1 MAIFEVEEV
10 LAQMTLEEK
19 AQMCSGC
26 DFWHTQ
32 DIERLG
38 IPSVM
43 MCDGPNGLRKQL
55 GEGDHLGIHES
66 IETVCYPTA
75 SCLASS
81 FDEEL
86 AGELGAVLG
95 DECQVEQVGMLLGPG
110 INMKRSPVC
119 GRNFE
124 YFSEDPYLTGKM
136 AAAYIRGLQDKGIA
150 ACVKHF
156 AANNQETRRTSGS
169 SQMSQRTLHEI
180 YLPAFE
186 MAVKEGHV
194 RGVMCAYNAVNGT
207 FCAENKTL
215 LTDILRSEWGYE
227 GLVVTDWG
235 AVKNRVKGL
244 EAGLDLE
251 MPGSR
256 QGKQEKIVEA
266 VKSGGLPEK
275 VLDQAVRNVLK
286 FVRDAIREQGKDA
299 AFDREA
305 AHEKS
310 VRFARESAVLL
321 KNAGAL
327 PLDPRKKIAFIG
339 EFAENVR
346 YQGAGSSHIHVK
358 HPMSALECV
367 NYRTMT
373 EWEREA
379 PEAGICYARGY
390 CAEEEETDEELL
402 AEAVRAARETETA
415 VIFAGL
421 PESREIEGSDRET
434 MAIPE
439 NQNRLIREIAK
450 VQPHTVVVLHGGAPM
465 ELPWLPEVDSVL
477 CMYLGGDRAG
487 EAACDLLFG
496 RANPCG
502 KLAETWPAK
511 LEDNPSWLNFP
522 GEDGVVKYQEEI
534 FVGYRYY
541 DKKKMDVCFPF
552 GHGLSYTDFSY
563 SDIVLDKDRIS
574 CDDLLTVRCRVS
586 NTGKMYGKEAVQLYV
601 SDMES
606 SVRRPVRELKG
617 FCKIGLQ
624 PGETKEVVF
633 SLDKRAFAYYEEK
646 VTGWYVESGR
656 FRIEIG
662 ASSRDIRLSEEV
674 QVESAEELPVSYTRL
689 SAVAELMKTAIGREI
704 FGELTARLAA
714 RKPEGANQE
723 TDAAMGSGSAKARQ
737 TMMMEMP
744 LEAFVTYG
752 VIGEKELDG
761 LMERLNL

>member
-10 LAQMTLEEK
+10 LTQMTLEEK

-38 IPSVM
+38 IPAIM

-66 IETVCYPTA
+66 IETICYPTA
-75 SCLASS
+75 SCIASS

-95 DECQVEQVGMLLGPG
+95 EECQAEQVGMLLGPG
-110 INMKRSPVC
+110 INIKRSPVC

-124 YFSEDPYLTGKM
+124 YFSEDPYLAGKM
-136 AAAYIRGLQDKGIA
+136 AAAYIRGLQDKGVA

-186 MAVKEGHV
+186 MAVKEGHA
-194 RGVMCAYNAVNGT
+194 RGVMCAYNAINGT

-215 LTDILRSEWGYE
+215 LTDILRSEWGFE
-227 GLVVTDWG
+227 GIVVTDWG

-244 EAGLDLE
+244 EAGVDLE

-256 QGKQEKIVEA
+256 QGKQEKIVKA
-266 VKSGGLPEK
+266 VKSGELPEEL
-275 VLDQAVRNVLK
+275 LDQAVRNVLR
-286 FVRDAIREQGKDA
+286 FVRDTVHGQKENA
-299 AFDREA
+299 AFNREV
-305 AHEKS
+305 AHEISAK
-310 VRFARESAVLL
+310 FARESAVLL

-327 PLDPRKKIAFIG
+327 PLDSGEKIAFIG

-346 YQGAGSSHIHVK
+346 YQGAGCSHIQVS
-358 HPMSALECV
+358 HPMSVLECV
-367 NYRTMT
+367 NYKTIT
-373 EWEREA
+373 EWEREV
-379 PEAGICYARGY
+379 PESGICYAKGY
-390 CAEEEETDEELL
+390 CAEEDETDEELL
-402 AEAVRAARETETA
+402 AEAVRAAKETDTA

-434 MAIPE
+434 MVLPE

-465 ELPWLPEVDSVL
+465 ELPWLSEVDAVL
-477 CMYLGGDRAG
+477 CMYLGGDRVG

-496 RANPCG
+496 RHNPSG
-502 KLAETWPAK
+502 KLAETWPLK

-522 GEDGVVKYQEEI
+522 GEDGIVKYQEEV

-541 DKKKMDVCFPF
+541 DKKKMEVCFPF
-552 GHGLSYTDFSY
+552 GHGLSYTNFSY
-563 SDIVLDKDRIS
+563 SDITLDKDRIS
-574 CDDLLTVRCRVS
+574 CDELLTVSCRVR
-586 NTGKMYGKEAVQLYV
+586 NTGTMYGKEAVQIYV
-601 SDMES
+601 LDLDS

-617 FCKIGLQ
+617 FYKIGLQ
-624 PGETKEVVF
+624 PGETKEVF
-633 SLDKRAFAYYEEK
+633 FKLDKRAFAYYEEK
-646 VTGWYVESGR
+646 VMNWHVESGR

-662 ASSRDIRLSEEV
+662 ASSRDIRLSGEV
-674 QVESAEELPVSYTRL
+674 QVESADEIPVFYTRL
-689 SAVAELMKTAIGREI
+689 SAVAELMKTAVGREI
-704 FGELTARLAA
+704 FSELTARLAS
-714 RKPEGANQE
+714 RKSNEANQE

-752 VIGEKELDG
+752 VIREAELDG
-761 LMERLNL
+761 VIERLNL